1 MGALGRR
8 LVIGIGN
15 PDRGDDGVGR
25 AVIHKLHGRV
35 PADVTLLE
43 QEGEAATLVGWLEG
57 AATAL
62 IIDAAITGAAP
73 GSVTRLDANTGPV
86 PVGLGSMSSHGL
98 GVAQAIELARILG
111 VLPPCCIVLAI
122 EAASFEPG
130 ATLSPA
136 VEAAAEDAAAMILSE
151 LAASP
156 G

>member
-1 MGALGRR
+1 M
-8 LVIGIGN
+8 IGVGN

-25 AVIHKLHGRV
+25 AVIHKLRGRV

-43 QEGEAATLVGWLEG
+43 DQGEAARLVGWLDG
-57 AATAL
+57 AATAFL
-62 IIDAAITGAAP
+62 VDAAISGATP
-73 GSVTRLDANTGPV
+73 GSVRRLDAKAGPL
-86 PVGLGSMSSHGL
+86 PVGLGGMSSHGL
-98 GVAQAIELARILG
+98 GLAEAVELARALG
-111 VLPPCCIVLAI
+111 VLPPCCVVLAI